1 MSRVK
6 ICPKCGAIAEWD
18 SYFGGTRCTR
28 CDFVE
33 KPKPSN
39 GDRIRAM
46 SDEELA
52 EMLTPMFSCN
62 QCPLSMAEREPCGTD
77 GRRCLDRVLEWL
89 KKEADNG

>member
-6 ICPKCGAIAEWD
+6 FCPKCGAIAEWD

-46 SDEELA
+46 SDFELA
-52 EMLTPMFSCN
+52 EMLDLISG
-62 QCPLSMAEREPCGTD
+62 QVIGTEVD
-77 GRRCLDRVLEWL
+77 DWIAWV